1 MLMIAAAMEE
11 ELEPAKS
18 LCLDLARY
26 PCERPKYWHATLKGG
41 PVCLLKTGV
50 GPARSAANLKEAIT
64 ISRPSRILL
73 VGYAGA
79 LDPEVKLGSMVAVQ
93 KALAFSL
100 EDERPSWERVRI
112 EGQFELS
119 DTVTLVEAALAA
131 GLSARSGNTMTSSY
145 VLGDPAHKR
154 LLYEKFHASI
164 VDMETAALARVALSE
179 AIPISCI
186 RAVSDEAA
194 DSFLA
199 PFSHNPSM
207 GIVGR
212 AARLL
217 DTGMR
222 ETYREW
228 KTHAS
233 IAKESLNRFL
243 SRYLDSRFEI

>member
-18 LCLDLARY
+18 LCLDLTRF
-26 PCERPKYWHATLKGG
+26 PCERPKFWRATLNRG

-50 GPARSAANLKEAIT
+50 GPARSAVNLQEAIK

-100 EDERPSWERVRI
+100 DDEKPSWGHIRI
-112 EGQFELS
+112 EGEFELAGAGP
-119 DTVTLVEAALAA
+119 LVEAALSA
-131 GLSARSGNTMTSSY
+131 GLIARSGDTMTSPY

-154 LLYEKFHASI
+154 LLFESFQASI

-194 DSFLA
+194 DRFLV
-199 PFSHNPSM
+199 PFSHDPSM
-207 GIVGR
+207 GIAAR

-217 DTGMR
+217 DTGMW

-228 KTHAS
+228 KTHAA
-233 IAKESLNRFL
+233 IAKESLSRFL
-243 SRYLDSRFEI
+243 SRYLDSGLEI

>member
-18 LCLDLARY
+18 LCLDLARFQ
-26 PCERPKYWHATLKGG
+26 CERPKFWHATLKGRA
-41 PVCLLKTGV
+41 VCLLKTGI
-50 GPARSAANLKEAIT
+50 GPTRSAANFQEAIR

-79 LDPEVKLGSMVAVQ
+79 LDPDVKLGSLVAVQ

-100 EDERPSWERVRI
+100 ENEKPSWEQVRI

-119 DTVTLVEAALAA
+119 GSATLVETALSA
-131 GLSARSGNTMTSSY
+131 GLSARSGDTMTSSY
-145 VLGDPAHKR
+145 VLGDPVHKQ
-154 LLYEKFHASI
+154 LLFEKFHASI

-179 AIPISCI
+179 AIPVSCI

-194 DSFLA
+194 DRFLA

-207 GIVGR
+207 GMAAR

-217 DTGMR
+217 DAGMR

-228 KTHAS
+228 KTHAAM
-233 IAKESLNRFL
+233 AKESLSRFL
-243 SRYLDSRFEI
+243 SRFLDSGLEI